1 MIGPVHGSVQI
12 STDSPEVF
20 PLELSFSVRPT
31 GRLDLLGQ
39 VPTLG
44 PFRALPLGTRLWL
57 RWAQPEEAG
66 LEEGHLEVGV
76 ASDRDA
82 PAHTAQVIA
91 RAEVTDHWGSWA
103 LFRVAQI
110 QGEIDLLL
118 AGADAP
124 VRAPS
129 PYLHLMAS
137 VDPGAPYRR
146 TQSSSLPAQTSL
158 AA

>member
-12 STDSPEVF
+12 ATDSPEVF
-20 PLELSFSVRPT
+20 PLELCFSVRPI

-39 VPTLG
+39 VPTVG
-44 PFRALPLGTRLWL
+44 PFRELPLAARLWL
-57 RWAQPEEAG
+57 RWAQPEGAG

-110 QGEIDLLL
+110 QGVIDLLL

-124 VRAPS
+124 VGVPS
-129 PYLHLMAS
+129 PHLHLIAS
-137 VDPGAPYRR
+137 VDPGAPHRR
-146 TQSSSLPAQTSL
+146 PQSAFPRAQTSL